1 MVSKYR
7 QAIKYNLADKP
18 FQKFCIVFTPEEL
31 RKVLMDDKYAV
42 KLLAKAEKELGRVVC
57 SEEDLIRFAIGM
69 TAMDDMRKD
78 MDNRIRSLSSKD
90 E

>member
-1 MVSKYR
+1 MSKYR
-7 QAIKYNLADKP
+7 QAIKYNLVDKS

>member
-7 QAIKYNLADKP
+7 QAIKYNLVDKS
-18 FQKFCIVFTPEEL
+18 FHKFCIVFTPEEL

>member
-1 MVSKYR
+1 MNRYR
-7 QAIKYNLADKP
+7 QAIKYNLIGKS
-18 FQKFCIVFTPEEL
+18 FQKFCTVFTPGEL

-69 TAMDDMRKD
+69 TARIDMIKD
-78 MDNRIRSLSSKD
+78 IDNRIRSLSSKD

>member
-1 MVSKYR
+1 
-7 QAIKYNLADKP
+7 
-18 FQKFCIVFTPEEL
+18 
-31 RKVLMDDKYAV
+31 MDDKYAV

>member
-1 MVSKYR
+1 MSKYR
-7 QAIKYNLADKP
+7 QAIKYNLADKL